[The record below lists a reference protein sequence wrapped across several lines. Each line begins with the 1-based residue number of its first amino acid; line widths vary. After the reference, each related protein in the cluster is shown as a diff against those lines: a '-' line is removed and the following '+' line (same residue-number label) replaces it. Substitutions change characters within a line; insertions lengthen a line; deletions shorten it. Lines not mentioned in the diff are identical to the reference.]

1 MARKSLQPSRTSC
14 DIGFLVPEQ
23 AARQLQDFTHLQS
36 AFCGTFC
43 LPGKGNLG
51 WEVPRGMPS
60 NLQGLVESSR
70 TSRWSQRLVKAPSWL
85 GEAAACSK
93 ASCWLQEGVPN
104 MEPSIPAT
112 SHQSRGNSRSL
123 RIFLTVK
130 SSAPCHIAA
139 ARLHEAAMLADSVSN
154 CCLLYLG
161 AG

>member
-1 MARKSLQPSRTSC
+1 MVGRCLGNPNGPVLGEKSTSQQSRPSQRRFSQETYLAPGLS
-14 DIGFLVPEQ
+14 
-23 AARQLQDFTHLQS
+23 DF
-36 AFCGTFC
+36 G
-43 LPGKGNLG
+43 G
-51 WEVPRGMPS
+51 GMPS